1 MMQPWIG
8 ERMTEE
14 HRRDLTAIGPS
25 AGRPGMPAAPPPVDG
40 HQPLAASSAD
50 AGDPAWHRPFG
61 HHIGTLLIRAGT
73 RLGGAT
79 MTTS

>member
-14 HRRDLTAIGPS
+14 HRRDLTAIS
-25 AGRPGMPAAPPPVDG
+25 AWAGRS
-40 HQPLAASSAD
+40 PLAASGTE
-50 AGDPAWHRPFG
+50 AGVHGWHHPFG
-61 HHIGTLLIRAGT
+61 QHLGALLIRAGT

-79 MTTS
+79 ITTS